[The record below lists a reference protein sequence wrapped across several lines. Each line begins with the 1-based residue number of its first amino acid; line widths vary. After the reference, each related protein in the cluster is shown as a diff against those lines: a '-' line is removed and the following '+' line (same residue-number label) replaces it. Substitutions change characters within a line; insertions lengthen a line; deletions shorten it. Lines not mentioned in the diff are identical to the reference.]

1 MKKLTKRFYFNLL
14 GLAML
19 VLLSSAAVVKYFD
32 VSKNLEVFTTLYKEL
47 NLYYVDE
54 TNPGELMKT
63 GIDAMLESLDPY
75 TVYYPESR
83 IEDARFMQTG
93 QYGGIGIDIER
104 IDEKIIINEVLQGF
118 PAASEGLKAGDEI
131 ISIDGQTLTDL
142 KPDQLD
148 GLLKGNVGTTLKIEY
163 KRADE
168 IKEPELTRAEI
179 KINEV
184 PYYGMI
190 NETDGYI
197 KLTSFTKTSSM
208 SVRTALTNLK
218 SKNGAQRI
226 VLDLR
231 GNGGGLLR
239 EAVNIVS
246 LFVSQG
252 ELVVSTKGKI
262 ASWNKVYETKSSPV
276 APNMPL
282 IVLVDENSASASE
295 IVSGA
300 LQDLDRAVV
309 IGRQSFGKGLVQQTK
324 DLVYN
329 SKMKLTIAKYYIPSG
344 RCIQRLDYSNKED
357 GKAKAVADSLIKP
370 FETRNGRP
378 VFDGRGVEPDVLI
391 EKSTESELL
400 KTLKT
405 NYILFDYVTDYAA
418 SSQKPDTVINFKY
431 EDYNGFKNY
440 ASSAKFNYSTAS
452 HKKMME
458 LIEITKKEEYFTDTQ
473 NEIGA
478 LSNSL
483 SPNVSSDLERYRS
496 EILSVLEKEIVKRL
510 FFEKGEIQY
519 SLLHDPYIIESVKTF
534 NSNYNSI
541 LQ

>member
-104 IDEKIIINEVLQGF
+104 VDEKIIINEVLQGF

-262 ASWNKVYETKSSPV
+262 ASWNKIYETKASPV
-276 APNMPL
+276 APDMPL

-378 VFDGRGVEPDVLI
+378 VFDGRGVDPDVLI
-391 EKSTESELL
+391 EKSTECELL

-405 NYILFDYVTDYAA
+405 NYVLFDYVTDYAA

-483 SPNVSSDLERYRS
+483 SPNVSADLDRYKS
-496 EILSVLEKEIVKRL
+496 EILLVLEKEIVKRL

>member
-405 NYILFDYVTDYAA
+405 NYVLFDYVTDYAA

>member
-1 MKKLTKRFYFNLL
+1 
-14 GLAML
+14 ML

-405 NYILFDYVTDYAA
+405 NYVLFDYVTDYAA

-519 SLLHDPYIIESVKTF
+519 SLLHDPYISESVKTF

>member
-63 GIDAMLESLDPY
+63 GIDAMLEPLDPY

-104 IDEKIIINEVLQGF
+104 VDEKIIINEVLQGF
-118 PAASEGLKAGDEI
+118 PAAREGLKAGDEI

-168 IKEPELTRAEI
+168 IKEPELTRVEI

-252 ELVVSTKGKI
+252 ELVVSTKGKK
-262 ASWNKVYETKSSPV
+262 ASWNKIYETKSSPV
-276 APNMPL
+276 APDMPL

-378 VFDGRGVEPDVLI
+378 VFDGRGVDPDVLI
-391 EKSTESELL
+391 EKSTECELL

-405 NYILFDYVTDYAA
+405 NYVLFDYVTDYAA

-483 SPNVSSDLERYRS
+483 SPNVSADLDRYKS
-496 EILSVLEKEIVKRL
+496 EILLVLEKEIVKRL

>member
-104 IDEKIIINEVLQGF
+104 VDEKIIINEVLQGF
-118 PAASEGLKAGDEI
+118 PAAREGLKAGDEI

-168 IKEPELTRAEI
+168 IKEPELTRVEI

-252 ELVVSTKGKI
+252 ELVVSTKGKK
-262 ASWNKVYETKSSPV
+262 ASWNKIYETKSSPV
-276 APNMPL
+276 APDMPL

-378 VFDGRGVEPDVLI
+378 VFDGRGVDPDVLI
-391 EKSTESELL
+391 EKSTECELL

-405 NYILFDYVTDYAA
+405 NYVLFDYVTDYAA

-483 SPNVSSDLERYRS
+483 SPNVSADLDRYKS
-496 EILSVLEKEIVKRL
+496 EILLVLEKEIVKRL